1 LLQELKHERFVAF
14 VDRLILKL
22 GFSEVVLGIPGNI
35 QSATSQSIDITS
47 RISSLSRAWVAGEV
61 LCTWKWKGGCA
72 LKTFL
77 PSLVQYMKDESYLE
91 ISIVPLLLDALL
103 GGALMHESG
112 PWVLFNA
119 WHLSDNEIDKIQ
131 DRFLRALVALL
142 FTINT
147 NGCLWR
153 ESDALVFFEKLLSN
167 LFIGSSVNRKGLK
180 ILPYVMTSIIKQF
193 SALNRG
199 SSYADLVGK
208 SIQSWLDAAISCLST
223 SPRDIPVQ
231 GRLH

>member
-1 LLQELKHERFVAF
+1 
-14 VDRLILKL
+14 
-22 GFSEVVLGIPGNI
+22 
-35 QSATSQSIDITS
+35 
-47 RISSLSRAWVAGEV
+47 
-61 LCTWKWKGGCA
+61 
-72 LKTFL
+72 
-77 PSLVQYMKDESYLE
+77 MKDESYLE

-103 GGALMHESG
+103 GAALMHESG

-147 NGCLWR
+147 NDCLWR
-153 ESDALVFFEKLLSN
+153 ESEALVFFEQLLSN
-167 LFIGSSVNRKGLK
+167 LFIGSSVNRKCLK

-223 SPRDIPVQ
+223 SPREIPVQ

>member
-22 GFSEVVLGIPGNI
+22 GFSEVILGIPGNI
-35 QSATSQSIDITS
+35 QSATSQLIDITS
-47 RISSLSRAWVAGEV
+47 RIFSLSRAWVAGEV
-61 LCTWKWKGGCA
+61 LCTWTWKGGCA

-91 ISIVPLLLDALL
+91 ISIVPLLLDTLL
-103 GGALMHESG
+103 RGALMHESG

-119 WHLSDNEIDKIQ
+119 WPLSDNEIDKIQ

-147 NGCLWR
+147 NDCLWR
-153 ESDALVFFEKLLSN
+153 ESDALVFFEQLLSN
-167 LFIGSSVNRKGLK
+167 LFIGSSVNRKCLK

-208 SIQSWLDAAISCLST
+208 SIQSWLDAAISCLSS
-223 SPRDIPVQ
+223 SPREIPVQ